1 MGDEQEILTR
11 VQAARQAF
19 GVKCHK
25 LAGSVTVEVLRSAF
39 LDSGIS
45 VSPRDVFVRGVPVE
59 FDLLIPAPT
68 AAPADSLVYEPSQV
82 IAVLEVKNAG
92 SFGDATLTSIRR
104 AFGLV
109 RQANSRVYC
118 AYVALAERKG
128 YRWAA
133 TDANLGA
140 DTFTLFWHNGSEKA
154 RRYDPTGDWAR
165 LVNALKSRL
174 RENAA

>member
-1 MGDEQEILTR
+1 MGDEHDLLKR
-11 VQAARQAF
+11 VQAAKQAF

-25 LAGSVTVEVLRSAF
+25 LTGSVTVEVLRSAF
-39 LDSGIS
+39 LESGIT
-45 VSPRDVFVRGVPVE
+45 VSSRDVFIRGVPVE

-68 AAPADSLVYEPSQV
+68 AVPTDGVVYDPSQV
-82 IAVLEVKNAG
+82 IVALEIKSAG
-92 SFGDATLTSIRR
+92 SFGDDMLTSIRR

-109 RQANSRVYC
+109 HQANPRIYC
-118 AYVALAERKG
+118 AYVTLAERKD

-140 DTFTLFWHNGSEKA
+140 ATFTLFWHNGSEKA
-154 RRYDPTGDWAR
+154 PRYDPTGDWAR
-165 LVNALKSRL
+165 LVRALKSQV